1 MYERIL
7 IPLDGSKVGE
17 AALPEV
23 ENLLSKLAPD
33 TQVEVTLLQ
42 VISDI
47 TYDFL
52 TDDEAAQLPYDQ
64 GDLQKIEQAA
74 RNYLEKVA
82 IRLKEKGI
90 QVKIVVK
97 EGHAAE
103 EIVKSANSLNADLIA
118 MSSHGRS
125 GLRRWALGSITDKV
139 IHESPISVLIVRS
152 DKVKP
157 VQK

>member
-7 IPLDGSKVGE
+7 VPLDGSKVGE

-23 ENLLSKLAPD
+23 ESLVVKLAPD

-42 VISDI
+42 VISDM

-52 TDDEAAQLPYDQ
+52 TDDEAAQLPYEQ

-82 IRLKEKGI
+82 VRFGEKGI
-90 QVKIVVK
+90 QVKIMVT

-103 EIVKSANSLNADLIA
+103 EIVKAAKTINADLIA
-118 MSSHGRS
+118 MASHGRS

-139 IHESPISVLIVRS
+139 LHESPVSVLTVRS
-152 DKVKP
+152 IEGTKR
-157 VQK
+157 